1 MPKLTRLFGVL
12 GAGAWRWITR
22 LRVDRSGIAALE
34 FALLLPV
41 MLLLYFGA
49 VELSEALTLNR
60 KVAHVSSSLG
70 DLVTQSKTITAS
82 EMSSILD
89 AAAAIM
95 TPYSET
101 PLKMKVTG
109 VTIDA
114 NGKATVAWSYAR
126 NDTKL
131 TKGATVTVPPTV
143 KQPSSFIVMTEVHYP
158 YTPTIGYVMTGT
170 FDLNDE
176 FYMRPRLSPAIE
188 EKP

>member
-1 MPKLTRLFGVL
+1 MLKPMRLLRMLGV
-12 GAGAWRWITR
+12 GARLWITR
-22 LRVDRSGIAALE
+22 LRIDRSGIAALE

-41 MLLLYFGA
+41 MLLLFFGA
-49 VELSEALTLNR
+49 VELSEALTINR
-60 KVAHVSSSLG
+60 KVTHVSSSLG

-82 EMSSILD
+82 EMNNILD
-89 AAAAIM
+89 VAAGVM

-114 NGKATVAWSYAR
+114 NGKATVAWSFAR

-158 YTPTIGYVMTGT
+158 YTPTIGYVLTGT
-170 FDLNDE
+170 FDLKDE
-176 FYMRPRLSPAIE
+176 FYMRPRLSPEIE
-188 EKP
+188 DKT

>member
-1 MPKLTRLFGVL
+1 MSGSKRLLEIIGV
-12 GAGAWRWITR
+12 GARLWITR
-22 LRVDRSGIAALE
+22 LRIDRSGVAALE

-60 KVAHVSSSLG
+60 KVTHVSSSLG
-70 DLVTQSKTITAS
+70 DLVTQSKTITAT
-82 EMSSILD
+82 EMTNILN
-89 AAAAIM
+89 AAASVM

-109 VTIDA
+109 VKIDA
-114 NGKATVAWSYAR
+114 NGKATVEWSYAR

-131 TKGATVTVPPTV
+131 TEGATVTLPAAV

-170 FDLNDE
+170 FDLKDE
-176 FYMRPRLSPAIE
+176 FYMRPRVSPDIE
-188 EKP
+188 DKT